1 MKQDGALVSGSKEDI
16 VSEVQRAVREMG
28 STGFML
34 GAGCALA
41 KAVPAERLLWA
52 KQALHENQEVPQ

>member
-1 MKQDGALVSGSKEDI
+1 MKQDGVLVSGSKEDI
-16 VSEVQRAVREMG
+16 FSEVQRAVREMG

-41 KAVPAERLLWA
+41 KAVPAERLLRA
-52 KQALHENQEVPQ
+52 KQALHENQKVLQ

>member
-1 MKQDGALVSGSKEDI
+1 MEQDGALVSGSKEDI

-34 GAGCALA
+34 GAGCALT

-52 KQALHENQEVPQ
+52 RQALHENQKVPQ

>member
-1 MKQDGALVSGSKEDI
+1 MKQDGALVSGSQEDI
-16 VSEVQRAVREMG
+16 FLEVRSAIREMG

-41 KAVPAERLLWA
+41 KAVPTERLLWA
-52 KQALHENQEVPQ
+52 RQALHENQKVPE